1 MNVTKESTVRF
12 ILVMVILLS
21 VGCSIFQ
28 PAGQKIVTSVTPV
41 PIATKQAMDSPQD
54 VRPLPPPEV
63 KYLNHKTKW
72 PGENLGL
79 IARWYTGSAK
89 NWTRLVEANPGIE
102 PRRIK
107 IGDSILIPA
116 DLLKT
121 RQPMPIEFL
130 SAATSPPKTPPSP
143 SAKKAGNSDKI
154 DLFGPVDTEAQ
165 KSDADDIDSPL
176 PFETIEQ

>member
-1 MNVTKESTVRF
+1 MNVTKASTVRC
-12 ILVMVILLS
+12 IMVMVILLS
-21 VGCSIFQ
+21 FGCSIFQ
-28 PAGQKIVTSVTPV
+28 PAEQEKVPPETSVP
-41 PIATKQAMDSPQD
+41 PATKQALDSPQD

-63 KYLNHKTKW
+63 KYLNHKIKW

-79 IARWYTGSAK
+79 IAHWYTGSAK

-130 SAATSPPKTPPSP
+130 SSATSPQKTPPSP
-143 SAKKAGNSDKI
+143 SPKKAGNSDKI

-176 PFETIEQ
+176 PLETIE